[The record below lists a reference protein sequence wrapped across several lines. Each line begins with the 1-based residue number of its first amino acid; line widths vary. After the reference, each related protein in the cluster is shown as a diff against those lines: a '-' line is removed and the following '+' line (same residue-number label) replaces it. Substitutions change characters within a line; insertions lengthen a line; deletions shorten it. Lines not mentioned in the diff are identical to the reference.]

1 MPVGPFINHGIDRFT
16 IRLSVIMAK
25 FFAICT
31 LISLASAST
40 VVDLGYA
47 RYEGHTHSGV
57 TQWLGMR
64 FAAPPVGDL
73 RFAAP
78 QDPLSVEGIQQAT
91 KVCTYCLQFF
101 IGSH

>member
-1 MPVGPFINHGIDRFT
+1 MVLTGSKS
-16 IRLSVIMAK
+16 RLSVTMAI
-25 FFAICT
+25 FLYICF
-31 LISLASAST
+31 LLSLASAST

-47 RYEGHTHSGV
+47 RYEGRTLSTGV

-78 QDPLSVEGIQQAT
+78 HDPLPVEGIQQAT
-91 KVCTYCLQFF
+91 EVCIYYLHLP
-101 IGSH
+101 IGGY

>member
-1 MPVGPFINHGIDRFT
+1 MT
-16 IRLSVIMAK
+16 K

-31 LISLASAST
+31 LLSLASAST

-47 RYEGHTHSGV
+47 KYEGYAYSGV

-78 QDPLSVEGIQQAT
+78 QDPLSVEGTQQAT
-91 KVCTYCLQFF
+91 KVCTSCVF
-101 IGSH
+101 SSS

>member
-1 MPVGPFINHGIDRFT
+1 MSAGPFINHDIGRFT
-16 IRLSVIMAK
+16 TRLSVIMAK

-31 LISLASAST
+31 LLSLASAST

-78 QDPLSVEGIQQAT
+78 QDPLSIEGIQQAT
-91 KVCTYCLQFF
+91 KACTFCL
-101 IGSH
+101 